1 MSISSTALLIVDM
14 QKGMQNPAAGKR
26 NNPAAEANVGRLLGR
41 WRDAGA
47 PVVHIRHISRSARSA
62 FAPGQVGVEF
72 QEALMPLAHEHVVEK
87 NVPDAFIHSSLE
99 KWLRIRSITEVVIVG
114 VSTNISVESSA
125 RSAGNLGFGTS
136 VVSDATYTFDK
147 IDYDGQLHAA
157 SAIHAMALANLDG
170 EFARIIS
177 TEQLLDEMQRFT

>member
-1 MSISSTALLIVDM
+1 
-14 QKGMQNPAAGKR
+14 
-26 NNPAAEANVGRLLGR
+26 
-41 WRDAGA
+41 
-47 PVVHIRHISRSARSA
+47 
-62 FAPGQVGVEF
+62 
-72 QEALMPLAHEHVVEK
+72 MPLAHEHVVEK

-157 SAIHAMALANLDG
+157 SAVHAMALANLDG